1 MKIEI
6 EEEDFHKLMIC
17 LARYNALV
25 DFGVES
31 WENYEAAMDSLGNI
45 DE

>member
-1 MKIEI
+1 MKIEV
-6 EEEDFHKLMIC
+6 EESDFHMLMIC
-17 LARYNALV
+17 LARYNALI

-31 WENYEAAMDSLGNI
+31 WENYEAAMDSIGEV